1 VQNIAI
7 RALAPERHLSTRTR
21 ASALRLYSISPLV
34 VGQGNFSVTKERITD
49 NARKLADVPRSVC
62 EQSGRCE
69 YFGCCLRRP
78 FTDEQSPPGRLPYF
92 AHPVLFP
99 RFHALSRSQ
108 RIFTCALEVHAN
120 GLMGQGAKSR
130 PTPPYFSTSEPSG
143 RLSLF
148 RKKSGSSKKTVRP
161 LHGVHSTILDNGK
174 PTSSSRSLAGTIAA
188 PLRARALASLAPT
201 ESRVQTHPFAAS
213 RATVAPMGAYCGSP
227 GRRDRVKPLR
237 ASNVEYSNET
247 TGFHHAHRRCGH
259 VAARR
264 LGPAEQIIPRR
275 LSCLCLRQRLNH
287 NHGAPDTACTPRV

>member
-1 VQNIAI
+1 VRFGLEVSQSDVGYCPVHISCPEGKMVQNIAI

-188 PLRARALASLAPT
+188 QAPPMSVMNSRRLIGIFNIGGPKRFHPVTPAWRAAVCA
-201 ESRVQTHPFAAS
+201 HW
-213 RATVAPMGAYCGSP
+213 
-227 GRRDRVKPLR
+227 RDR
-237 ASNVEYSNET
+237 
-247 TGFHHAHRRCGH
+247 C
-259 VAARR
+259 ARR
-264 LGPAEQIIPRR
+264 GEWM
-275 LSCLCLRQRLNH
+275 RLNS
-287 NHGAPDTACTPRV
+287 GLSWS